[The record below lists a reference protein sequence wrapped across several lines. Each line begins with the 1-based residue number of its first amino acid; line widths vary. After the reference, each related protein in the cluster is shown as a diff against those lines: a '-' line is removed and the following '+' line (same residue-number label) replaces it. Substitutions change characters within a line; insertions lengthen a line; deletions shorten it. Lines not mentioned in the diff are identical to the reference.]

1 MRILVA
7 DSQRRLVFIWFTGS
21 GFLFALLL
29 LQTIFGQYGSE
40 AREAWVLMLPT
51 FVPTLFLIIGALI
64 ADADATGSADPDETV
79 TVDRFFFRLADFLSI
94 AYLTTVILII
104 LLSPFSK
111 FSQPELI
118 KLSNLWLAP
127 FQGLVTAALGA
138 FFVSKNTQRE
148 A

>member
-21 GFLFALLL
+21 GFLLALLL
-29 LQTIFGQYGSE
+29 LQTFFGQYGSE
-40 AREAWVLMLPT
+40 AREAWGLMLPT
-51 FVPTLFLIIGALI
+51 FVPTLFLIIGTLL
-64 ADADATGSADPDETV
+64 ADATSSADPEASV

-94 AYLTTVILII
+94 AYLATVVLII

-111 FSQPELI
+111 LSQPELI

-138 FFVSKNTQRE
+138 FFVSKNKTTDF
-148 A
+148 

>member
-21 GFLFALLL
+21 GFLLALLL
-29 LQTIFGQYGSE
+29 LQTFFGQYGSE
-40 AREAWVLMLPT
+40 AREVWGLMLPT
-51 FVPTLFLIIGALI
+51 FVPTLFLIIGTLL
-64 ADADATGSADPDETV
+64 ADATSSADPEASV

-94 AYLTTVILII
+94 AYLATVVLII

-111 FSQPELI
+111 LSQPELI

-138 FFVSKNTQRE
+138 FFVSKNKTTDF
-148 A
+148 